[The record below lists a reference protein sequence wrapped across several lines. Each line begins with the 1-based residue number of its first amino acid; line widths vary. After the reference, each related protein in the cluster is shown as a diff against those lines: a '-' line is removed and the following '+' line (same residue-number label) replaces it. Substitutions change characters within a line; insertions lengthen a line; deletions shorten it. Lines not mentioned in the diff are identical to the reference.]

1 MQGTPTERA
10 TLLIT
15 ITAATV
21 AFGLGSNLGAF
32 DVIFFDALL
41 TVWVIATIVLVGS
54 FVTSLPPRHVGGRL
68 VLLLPSGWLLAALM
82 SDPASEGLASR
93 VLFALTIA
101 VTVVCLPFIA
111 WALISA
117 INPEFIDLPRLNR
130 IAVAGAVIAFA
141 LIGYGLGARND
152 LFLSCDDFKISGND
166 LPPNCTSGPD
176 TANPGS

>member
-15 ITAATV
+15 VTAATV
-21 AFGLGSNLGAF
+21 AFALGFNLGAF
-32 DVIFFDALL
+32 DAIFFDALL
-41 TVWVIATIVLVGS
+41 TVWVVATVVLVGS
-54 FVTSLPPRHVGGRL
+54 FVTSLPPKYVGGRL
-68 VLLLPSGWLLAALM
+68 VLLLPSGWLLAALV
-82 SDPASEGLASR
+82 SDPAGEDAASR
-93 VLFALTIA
+93 ALFGLTIA

-130 IAVAGAVIAFA
+130 VAVVGAVVAFA

-166 LPPNCTSGPD
+166 LPGNCTSGPD